1 MATIPRDR
9 AEFIMWAKSHAEVW
23 NGDPTGL
30 GLDSVQTGNFVTLVN
45 TLMADAD
52 AQQAARDAA
61 KAATQKVNDTESIT
75 RNMAA
80 DMVRV
85 IRGFAI
91 NTNNPNVYVDAQI
104 PPPQPASPVPPPG
117 QPTDFSV
124 LLNSD
129 GSLTL
134 KWKST
139 NPEGS
144 YNVVYMVQRRLVSE
158 NSFQFVGASGTREWV
173 DTTLP
178 YGTDGATYIVT
189 AQRGTTMGTPSLQLS
204 VSFGSLNGPTIT
216 MLSANGAP
224 KLAA

>member
-1 MATIPRDR
+1 
-9 AEFIMWAKSHAEVW
+9 MWAKSHADTW
-23 NGDPTGL
+23 NADPTGI
-30 GLDSVQTGNFVTLVN
+30 GLDSVQTGNFVTLVS

-52 AQQAARDAA
+52 AQQAAKDAA
-61 KAATQKVNDTESIT
+61 KAATQKVNDTEST
-75 RNMAA
+75 ARNMAA

-85 IRGFAI
+85 IRAYAS
-91 NTNNPNVYVDAQI
+91 NTNNPSVYVDAQI
-104 PPPQPASPVPPPG
+104 PPPQPAAPVPPPG

-134 KWKST
+134 KWKAT
-139 NPEGS
+139 HPEGS
-144 YNVVYMVQRRLVSE
+144 YNVIYMVQRRLVTE

-178 YGTDGATYIVT
+178 YGVDGATYIVT
-189 AQRGTTMGTPSLQLS
+189 AQRGTTMGTPSLQLN
-204 VSFGSLNGPTIT
+204 VSFGSVNGPTVT
-216 MLSANGAP
+216 MLNAP

>member
-9 AEFIMWAKSHAEVW
+9 AEFIMWAKSHAETW
-23 NGDPTGL
+23 NQDPAGI
-30 GLDSVQTGNFVTLVN
+30 GLDNVQTANFQALVATL
-45 TLMADAD
+45 ADHAD
-52 AQQAARDAA
+52 AQQAAKDAA
-61 KAATQKVNDTESIT
+61 KAATLKVNDTESST
-75 RNMAA
+75 RGMAA

-104 PPPQPASPVPPPG
+104 PPPQPATPLPPPG

-134 KWKST
+134 KWKAT

-144 YNVVYMVQRRLVSE
+144 YNVIYMVQRRLVTE

-178 YGTDGATYIVT
+178 YGADGATYIVT
-189 AQRGTTMGTPSLQLS
+189 AQRGTTMGAPSLQLN
-204 VSFGSLNGPTIT
+204 VSFGSVNGPTVT
-216 MLSANGAP
+216 MLNAP